1 MGFNSKF
8 FVWRNCFKCWAKS
21 LQALLWICT
30 QMWACQSVIKRHLKD
45 LTFNR
50 DLSIYQFYA
59 LLTSLGFEVVSFEES
74 WFIQFN
80 PLRTQAITRLSSANG
95 IVEYYVNRI
104 GWIHI
109 KHVHMVVNVCY
120 NVCTLY
126 TFAYIHKYRYW
137 QFKRLCF
144 IAAWIATTM
153 YFPI

>member
-1 MGFNSKF
+1 MLRLAKLFQMLSKITASIALDLYTNVSLSKCYKKTFEGRDIQQGFVN
-8 FVWRNCFKCWAKS
+8 
-21 LQALLWICT
+21 L
-30 QMWACQSVIKRHLKD
+30 SVLCIADQLRSQD
-45 LTFNR
+45 L
-50 DLSIYQFYA
+50 
-59 LLTSLGFEVVSFEES
+59 VSFEVS